1 MRSSSVN
8 RPSSSG
14 HEDECGS
21 DELMNSVTVAWVT
34 GQWLAAEGD
43 EKTLEKNLPRLS
55 SDCFGVEGAV
65 LSGDDAMLRR
75 GGDCGRRRE
84 RRYV

>member
-1 MRSSSVN
+1 
-8 RPSSSG
+8 
-14 HEDECGS
+14 
-21 DELMNSVTVAWVT
+21 MNSVTVAWVA

-75 GGDCGRRRE
+75 GGD
-84 RRYV
+84 